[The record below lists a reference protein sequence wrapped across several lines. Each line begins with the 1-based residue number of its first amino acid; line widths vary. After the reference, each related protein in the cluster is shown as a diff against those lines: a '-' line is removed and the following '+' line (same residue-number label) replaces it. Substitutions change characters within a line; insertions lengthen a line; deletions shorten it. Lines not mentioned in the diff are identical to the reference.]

1 MGETCSKMWKW
12 RILETFSLKTLRE
25 KKNLEIQAYVEE
37 YTNKFGLIEIWREVL
52 GWIELTRLWQYYD
65 KFSGFIVT
73 NF

>member
-1 MGETCSKMWKW
+1 M
-12 RILETFSLKTLRE
+12 
-25 KKNLEIQAYVEE
+25 EE